1 MEKCTVVFN
10 PAKKSIIVKK
20 GANLLEVAR
29 KAGIFIDAP
38 CGGKGNCGKCRVRVV
53 SGEHR
58 MEFTSLLKE
67 EELKNGIR
75 LACLTFV
82 EGDMVVELQHVD
94 VVEGIF
100 VEDIKPGDEKSE
112 RIEKACKMLMEQG
125 FKRDSGAFS
134 AYLEL
139 PPPTLDDNVADLE
152 RLKRELRKKYGINDP
167 MFSLNVMKKVSAKL
181 REGDFRVRGL
191 ILKDKSSYEVLGLD
205 GFYTDGIYGICAD
218 IGTTTVAVNLVDL
231 NTGEIIAF
239 ASSANLQIQYG
250 GDVISRII
258 YSGEE
263 GGLDRLRKSI
273 VDGTINPLINKITL
287 KNNIKKENIVLCVF
301 AGNTTMS
308 HLFLGIDPAN
318 IRIEPYIPV
327 FKECPELKAK
337 DVGINVNPEAKVI
350 LLPNVASY
358 VGGDIVSGILASGI
372 WTQDKNIL
380 FLDLGTNGEI
390 VLGNRD
396 YLLTCACSAGP
407 AFEGGEISCGMR
419 AAPGAIESI
428 KIDRETFEPS
438 INVLG
443 GKKPKGV
450 CGSGLIDLIAE
461 MFLSGIID
469 SKGKISRE
477 VPSDRI
483 RYDEDLDVMEYV
495 LVRDKDSYDG
505 RDITINEIDIDNLL
519 RAKAAVYSGLSVLLN
534 SAGLTLQDVDK
545 IIIAGGVGS
554 NLHIRNAINIGLLP
568 DVEESKYYYMGN
580 ASLIGSYLCLLF
592 LEARDKAKE
601 ISDSM
606 TYIELSTFPSY
617 MEEFI
622 KACFIPHTD
631 LNLFPGVVSLLEKVK
646 RR

>member
-10 PAKKSIIVKK
+10 PVKKSIIVKK

-38 CGGKGNCGKCRVRVV
+38 CGGKGNCGKCRVKVV
-53 SGEHR
+53 SGEHQ
-58 MEFTSLLKE
+58 MEFTPLLKE

-75 LACLTFV
+75 LACLTFI
-82 EGDMVVELQHVD
+82 EGDMVVEIPHVD
-94 VVEGIF
+94 AVEGIF

-112 RIEKACKMLMEQG
+112 RIEKACKMLTEQG
-125 FKRDSGAFS
+125 FKKDSGAFS
-134 AYLEL
+134 AYLKL
-139 PPPTLDDNVADLE
+139 PSPTLDDNVADLE
-152 RLKRELRKKYGINDP
+152 RLKRELRKKYGINNP
-167 MFSLNVMKKVSAKL
+167 VCSLNVMKTIPAKL

-191 ILKDKSSYEVLGLD
+191 ILKDKYSCEVVGLD

-231 NTGEIIAF
+231 TTGEIIAF

-263 GGLDRLRKSI
+263 EGLDRLKKSI
-273 VDGTINPLINKITL
+273 VDGTINPLINKLIL
-287 KNNIKKENIVLCVF
+287 KNNVKRENIILCVF

-318 IRIEPYIPV
+318 IRLEPYIPV

-372 WTQDKNIL
+372 WAQDENIL

-396 YLLTCACSAGP
+396 YLLSCACSAGP

-443 GKKPKGV
+443 DIKPKGI

-477 VPSDRI
+477 VSSDRI

-534 SAGLTLQDVDK
+534 SAGLTLRDVDK

-568 DVEESKYYYMGN
+568 DVDESKYYYMGN
-580 ASLIGSYLCLLF
+580 ASLIGAYLCLLF
-592 LEARDKAKE
+592 QEARDKAKE

-631 LNLFPGVVSLLEKVK
+631 LNLFPGVVGLLEKNK